1 MIIQICVG
9 SSCCIKG
16 SERLVEMFDQA
27 IALSGRDKDIT
38 LAGSFCIGKC
48 SPVGVT
54 VQVNDDIHV
63 GVTPEGFRD
72 FWSQVVLPTLAEE
85 DQM

>member
-16 SERLVEMFDQA
+16 SEKLVGMFEQA

-38 LAGSFCIGKC
+38 LTGSFCIGKC
-48 SPVGVT
+48 NPVGVT

-72 FWSQVVLPTLAEE
+72 FWSQTVLPALAAE
-85 DQM
+85 DRI